1 MTSIRKGPWVP
12 QDNQLR
18 RSPETRAQDPESRY
32 RTIYQEHLAAISA
45 YALRRTSTPEDAADL
60 VAETFLVAWRRLAD
74 VPGGSETRLWL
85 YGVAKR
91 VLANKRR
98 GEARQGRLSS
108 RLAQELRFITD
119 APPSSV
125 AEPLEGLAEAFSAL
139 SKDDQDLLGMAVWEE
154 LDAASIGTVLGC
166 SANAVR
172 IRTHRARRRLESE
185 LRRQGLVKDKSEP
198 GHEPDVGTVTRRI

>member
-1 MTSIRKGPWVP
+1 MPG
-12 QDNQLR
+12 DEQLR
-18 RSPETRAQDPESRY
+18 RSLDGRSLDPETRFRG
-32 RTIYQEHLAAISA
+32 IYDEHLAQISA
-45 YALRRTSTPEDAADL
+45 YALRRTSSPEDAADV
-60 VAETFLVAWRRLAD
+60 VAETFLVAWRRLDD
-74 VPGGSETRLWL
+74 VPSGSETKLWL
-85 YGVAKR
+85 YGVARR

-98 GEARQGRLSS
+98 GEARQGHLAS
-108 RLAQELRFITD
+108 RLAQELRIFTD

-125 AEPLEGLAEAFSAL
+125 AELLEGLAEAFSAL

-185 LRRQGLVKDKSEP
+185 LRRQGLVKDRSEP
-198 GHEPDVGTVTRRI
+198 GHEPDVGTITRRI